1 MGLRLNGHLPL
12 PTVSG
17 IVYQMLSAWRPLPTV
32 CPFFLE
38 RPIPVH
44 EMSIVQALIEQV
56 EAEVE
61 KSGQSGRVIGLDLVI
76 GRLSGVHVDSI
87 RFAYE
92 VLAPGSILEGS
103 TLRISE
109 PAAYSD
115 CRACGAREAI
125 EELTMC
131 CPRCGSG
138 DIVIDGGRDLLLQ
151 SIELEQR

>member
-1 MGLRLNGHLPL
+1 M
-12 PTVSG
+12 
-17 IVYQMLSAWRPLPTV
+17 
-32 CPFFLE
+32 
-38 RPIPVH
+38 H

-61 KSGQSGRVIGLDLVI
+61 KSGQSGRVVGLDLVI
-76 GRLSGVHVDSI
+76 GRLSGVNADSI

-92 VLAPGSILEGS
+92 VLAPGTVLEGA

-109 PAAYSD
+109 PTAYSD
-115 CRACGAREAI
+115 CRACGARQAI
-125 EELTMC
+125 DELTMY

-151 SIELEQR
+151 SIELEQT

>member
-1 MGLRLNGHLPL
+1 
-12 PTVSG
+12 
-17 IVYQMLSAWRPLPTV
+17 
-32 CPFFLE
+32 
-38 RPIPVH
+38 
-44 EMSIVQALIEQV
+44 MSIVQALIEQV

-61 KSGQSGRVIGLDLVI
+61 KSGQSGRVVGLDLVV

-115 CRACGAREAI
+115 CRACGAREPI
-125 EELTMC
+125 EELSMY

-138 DIVIDGGRDLLLQ
+138 EIVIDGGRDLLLQ
-151 SIELEQR
+151 SIELEQT

>member
-1 MGLRLNGHLPL
+1 MHPSRLSRSDP
-12 PTVSG
+12 V
-17 IVYQMLSAWRPLPTV
+17 A
-32 CPFFLE
+32 
-38 RPIPVH
+38 VH

-61 KSGQSGRVIGLDLVI
+61 KSGQSGRVIGLDLVV
-76 GRLSGVHVDSI
+76 GRLSGVSVDSI

-109 PAAYSD
+109 PTAYSD
-115 CRACGAREAI
+115 CHACGVREPI
-125 EELTMC
+125 EELLMH

-138 DIVIDGGRDLLLQ
+138 EIVIDGGRDLLLQ
-151 SIELEQR
+151 SIELEQT

>member
-1 MGLRLNGHLPL
+1 M
-12 PTVSG
+12 
-17 IVYQMLSAWRPLPTV
+17 
-32 CPFFLE
+32 
-38 RPIPVH
+38 H

-56 EAEVE
+56 ETEVE
-61 KSGQSGRVIGLDLVI
+61 KSGQSGRVVGLDLVV
-76 GRLSGVHVDSI
+76 GRLSGVNVDSI

-103 TLRISE
+103 ALRISE

-115 CRACGAREAI
+115 CRACGVRAEI
-125 EELTMC
+125 EEFSMS

-151 SIELEQR
+151 SIELEQT

>member
-1 MGLRLNGHLPL
+1 M
-12 PTVSG
+12 
-17 IVYQMLSAWRPLPTV
+17 
-32 CPFFLE
+32 
-38 RPIPVH
+38 H

-61 KSGQSGRVIGLDLVI
+61 KSGQPGRVVGLDLVV

-92 VLAPGSILEGS
+92 ILAPGTILEGS

-115 CRACGAREAI
+115 CRECGAREAI
-125 EELTMC
+125 EDLSMY

-138 DIVIDGGRDLLLQ
+138 EIVIDGGRDLVLQ
-151 SIELEQR
+151 SIELEQS

>member
-1 MGLRLNGHLPL
+1 M
-12 PTVSG
+12 
-17 IVYQMLSAWRPLPTV
+17 
-32 CPFFLE
+32 
-38 RPIPVH
+38 H

-56 EAEVE
+56 EAEVQ
-61 KSGQSGRVIGLDLVI
+61 KSGQAGRVVGLDLVV

-92 VLAPGSILEGS
+92 VLTPGSILAGS
-103 TLRISE
+103 TLRINE
-109 PAAYSD
+109 PAAYSA

-125 EELTMC
+125 EELSMY

-151 SIELEQR
+151 SIELEQT